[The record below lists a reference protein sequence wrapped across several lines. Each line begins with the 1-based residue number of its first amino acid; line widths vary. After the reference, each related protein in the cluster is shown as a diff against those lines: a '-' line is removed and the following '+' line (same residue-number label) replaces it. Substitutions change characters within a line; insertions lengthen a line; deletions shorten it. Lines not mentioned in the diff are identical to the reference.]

1 VAVPDVGKEDFTG
14 DAVVKH
20 DEAGLFGRSWWCVAL
35 TGLACLTLLIRGMYD
50 PFHSI
55 HLIVLMT

>member
-20 DEAGLFGRSWWCVAL
+20 DEACSVDHGGVSRL
-35 TGLACLTLLIRGMYD
+35 RGW
-50 PFHSI
+50 H
-55 HLIVLMT
+55 V